1 MRKHSRRRDDCN
13 DDPDIALPSTEHE
26 ILSTSSHETTPST
39 SSTVM
44 HERVTQQ
51 IHDQDYVQEQLDA
64 VRDLRLTS
72 LNMSETPLQRTIST
86 PSIHVTPLTPGI
98 DRGSRN
104 DSLVAEFENLQ
115 TGSHDTASIPVTSRS
130 CETLSPSP
138 ARPRRSGS
146 GITRRIH
153 RVEDEEPPAHLTQVE
168 QHLSDVRT
176 QVLRMAQVLSSSKLH
191 LENGSTIQG
200 LHQQALDLAALQ
212 LPSSRIVG
220 LIGDSGVGKSS
231 LINSLLDKV
240 DLARAS
246 NNGTACTSAV
256 TEYMFHERDDFTI
269 HVDYFTLHELRR
281 QFEELLR
288 AHRDYQSLLKAPKS
302 NGGDEEGESG
312 GKALRRKADLATQ
325 TFQAIFREKLHEN
338 PNALS
343 SMEFDRAVGLMVD
356 WASALLPRLQGQ
368 QSFGTIERCSA
379 RLRELT
385 SDSIDP
391 SNNSV
396 SQTRWPFIRKI
407 CVYLNA
413 YILSKGLIIADLP
426 GLRDQNS
433 ARKAITERYVRQ
445 CHQIFAVTRIDR
457 AMTDESIKEIFELAR
472 RANLSKIDVVCT
484 RSEDVQMREAKHDW
498 IGERARIEELQK
510 KIHDYGLEVDSKR
523 EDIDNFE
530 RDQTNLTREEE
541 HDLRQLEREYRKA
554 QRSKENN
561 EFELRTL
568 VIGLRNAKV
577 SDGLLE
583 QYREHPI
590 ATTLRTF
597 CVSNT
602 TYWDHREKPTL
613 ASIPYLVESGII
625 GLRKYCIGIVA
636 DSRLRVSVEV
646 IKVKVPAFLGSVK
659 LWVEAGSSSWYHSS
673 YKAFCSNYGDYSTG
687 AIGYRCW
694 NEEAIHHMKT
704 DMVNV
709 WTNLAL
715 DLEVRVQDL
724 LGAIA
729 DAFENVLGIVS
740 SQDEADSN
748 VANIPR
754 PVVQTLFETLNHRKD
769 LALYGTE
776 DAIEEFHDKLLELK
790 TDALAPVQTAFIGRY
805 MQDTYHAANMEYGSG
820 SDRRRKTLMTG
831 AFGSVHMFNDQRRA
845 CKADFRD
852 IACSLQKKV
861 NESIRQQ
868 VQLIEADLQIL
879 KDGNTVLESERD
891 PDFRSRVEA
900 ELKLVKEKV
909 DGARSAVHVLGM

>member
-1 MRKHSRRRDDCN
+1 
-13 DDPDIALPSTEHE
+13 
-26 ILSTSSHETTPST
+26 
-39 SSTVM
+39 
-44 HERVTQQ
+44 
-51 IHDQDYVQEQLDA
+51 
-64 VRDLRLTS
+64 
-72 LNMSETPLQRTIST
+72 
-86 PSIHVTPLTPGI
+86 
-98 DRGSRN
+98 
-104 DSLVAEFENLQ
+104 
-115 TGSHDTASIPVTSRS
+115 
-130 CETLSPSP
+130 
-138 ARPRRSGS
+138 
-146 GITRRIH
+146 
-153 RVEDEEPPAHLTQVE
+153 
-168 QHLSDVRT
+168 
-176 QVLRMAQVLSSSKLH
+176 
-191 LENGSTIQG
+191 
-200 LHQQALDLAALQ
+200 
-212 LPSSRIVG
+212 
-220 LIGDSGVGKSS
+220 
-231 LINSLLDKV
+231 
-240 DLARAS
+240 
-246 NNGTACTSAV
+246 
-256 TEYMFHERDDFTI
+256 
-269 HVDYFTLHELRR
+269 
-281 QFEELLR
+281 
-288 AHRDYQSLLKAPKS
+288 
-302 NGGDEEGESG
+302 
-312 GKALRRKADLATQ
+312 
-325 TFQAIFREKLHEN
+325 
-338 PNALS
+338 
-343 SMEFDRAVGLMVD
+343 
-356 WASALLPRLQGQ
+356 
-368 QSFGTIERCSA
+368 
-379 RLRELT
+379 
-385 SDSIDP
+385 
-391 SNNSV
+391 
-396 SQTRWPFIRKI
+396 
-407 CVYLNA
+407 
-413 YILSKGLIIADLP
+413 
-426 GLRDQNS
+426 
-433 ARKAITERYVRQ
+433 
-445 CHQIFAVTRIDR
+445 
-457 AMTDESIKEIFELAR
+457 MTDESIKEIFELAR

-659 LWVEAGSSSWYHSS
+659 LWVEAGSSSVSAEKKKQILGTVHVIKNALDEIMSSKSRIYHISRDVEAEFGNQVDKCMRVYNPYSVLLHADRREGQYGTQWTTSAREASMSWHGWYHSS

-748 VANIPR
+748 VTSEMSTSKSSWLDSYRLQITDHSLGRATVHEPLYL
-754 PVVQTLFETLNHRKD
+754 QTLFETLNHRKD

-805 MQDTYHAANMEYGSG
+805 MQDTYHAANMEY
-820 SDRRRKTLMTG
+820 
-831 AFGSVHMFNDQRRA
+831 
-845 CKADFRD
+845 
-852 IACSLQKKV
+852 
-861 NESIRQQ
+861 
-868 VQLIEADLQIL
+868 
-879 KDGNTVLESERD
+879 
-891 PDFRSRVEA
+891 
-900 ELKLVKEKV
+900 
-909 DGARSAVHVLGM
+909 